1 MVKKNKSVSLLKS
14 IGVLA
19 LLLLPLFLVYKNL
32 FVGSITWG
40 DAPYFYPEAFKD
52 LIREPL
58 SWTERGVNFGG
69 VNLLL
74 WLSPLMLLYG
84 ALGSILNLG
93 NDTIVKL
100 IFYLPA
106 IILSVITPILLTR
119 YLKFSGKVQFFSS
132 LFYSE

>member
-19 LLLLPLFLVYKNL
+19 LLLIPLFLVYKNL
-32 FVGSITWG
+32 FIGSITWG

-69 VNLLL
+69 
-74 WLSPLMLLYG
+74 S
-84 ALGSILNLG
+84 
-93 NDTIVKL
+93 
-100 IFYLPA
+100 
-106 IILSVITPILLTR
+106 
-119 YLKFSGKVQFFSS
+119 
-132 LFYSE
+132 YSR